1 MATIDQLD
9 KSVNWSYANRQ
20 ALVEAF
26 NRDIRIDQ
34 AASIP
39 PQTQIFDIYPKL
51 SELELLL
58 GVVPYH
64 TPWAYFFPPKKFQFL
79 RRSPFSFY
87 RVAPSLGT
95 LQEQEETEELLEN
108 LPCRSP
114 EEKQEKEIIQ
124 ACFKQINKINSWLGF
139 IVGRIGQF
147 LQG

>member
-1 MATIDQLD
+1 MVTIDKLD
-9 KSVNWSYANRQ
+9 QSVNWAYASRQRLVEEFNRQ
-20 ALVEAF
+20 
-26 NRDIRIDQ
+26 IRIDQ

-51 SELELLL
+51 TELEILL
-58 GVVPYH
+58 GVIPYH
-64 TPWAYFFPPKKFQFL
+64 TPWAYFFPPKKFRNV

-95 LQEQEETEELLEN
+95 LQEQEEIEELIQN

-114 EEKQEKEIIQ
+114 EEQQEKEVIQ

-139 IVGRIGQF
+139 IIGRIGQF